1 MGKLDGKVAL
11 VTGGGSGI
19 GRGIAQLYAKEGAKV
34 LVVGR
39 RLNALEE
46 TADGYD
52 GICCVAADLTKTEDV
67 TKVVDYIKE
76 NLGGQLDILVNN
88 AGWCPI
94 QPLKEMTIDDY
105 DNAFDLD
112 VRALVD
118 MTIQTLPMI
127 IAAKGNIINMSSVG
141 TTHRSKNLSM
151 YQGAKAAVE
160 NFTRVWALELA
171 GDGVRVNAIA
181 PGAIET
187 PIWNVP
193 GVSEEEAKAHQQHIA
208 SGIPMGYVGEP
219 ADIAAMALYLVL
231 PEARYIDGAIMAVDG
246 AMGAI

>member
-1 MGKLDGKVAL
+1 MGKLDGKAAL

-19 GRGIAQLYAKEGAKV
+19 GRAIAQTYAREGAT
-34 LVVGR
+34 VVIAGR
-39 RLNALEE
+39 RMDALEE
-46 TADGYD
+46 TAEGFE
-52 GICCVAADLTKTEDV
+52 GILCVAADLTKSEDV
-67 TKVVDYIKE
+67 TKVVDFVKDNCGE
-76 NLGGQLDILVNN
+76 RLDILVNN
-88 AGWCPI
+88 AGWCPV
-94 QPLKEMTIDDY
+94 QPLKQITIQDY

-127 IAAKGNIINMSSVG
+127 LASKGNIINMSSVG
-141 TTHRSKNLSM
+141 TTHRSPNLSM

-171 GDGVRVNAIA
+171 QDGVRVNAIA
-181 PGAIET
+181 PGAIAT

-193 GVSEEEAKAHQQHIA
+193 GITKEEAEAHQRHIA

-219 ADIAAMALYLVL
+219 QDIANMALYLVTD
-231 PEARYIDGAIMAVDG
+231 EARYIDGATIAIDG